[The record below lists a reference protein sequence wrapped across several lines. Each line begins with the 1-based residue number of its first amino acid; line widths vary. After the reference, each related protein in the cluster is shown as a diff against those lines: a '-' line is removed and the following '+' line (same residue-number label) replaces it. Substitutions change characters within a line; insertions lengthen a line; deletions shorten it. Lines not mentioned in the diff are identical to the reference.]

1 MKLSCD
7 ASEQV
12 VGGESKQFPALLY
25 PFKTNRNKL
34 ANSCTSHDIHPVGS
48 SVIFCLFRRDQKI
61 MIGFTIVV

>member
-34 ANSCTSHDIHPVGS
+34 ANSRTSHDIHPAGS
-48 SVIFCLFRRDQKI
+48 SVNFVFFEEIRKL
-61 MIGFTIVV
+61 